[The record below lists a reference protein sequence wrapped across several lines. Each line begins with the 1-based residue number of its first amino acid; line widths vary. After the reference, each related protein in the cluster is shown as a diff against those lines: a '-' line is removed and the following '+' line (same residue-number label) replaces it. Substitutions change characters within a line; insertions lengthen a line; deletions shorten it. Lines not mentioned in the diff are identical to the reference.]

1 MATVTAP
8 SDEAR
13 RPRRPGPA
21 AGADVGTGPRA
32 SSGSAGAWS
41 LRRWW

>member
-8 SDEAR
+8 SDEAAAAAE
-13 RPRRPGPA
+13 RPARAPMSERA
-21 AGADVGTGPRA
+21 RA
-32 SSGSAGAWS
+32 SSDSAGAWS